1 MKRVQIRTILKKA
14 PKQRT
19 EEDLDL
25 LMEVLREIEFFRS
38 KPELTYGDLREL
50 AQTFSYEVAEAD
62 QTLFKEGDPAEKFYL
77 ILEGSVS
84 VVIKNQIIDQWE
96 WARTVYTALK
106 KWKENEF
113 DTRVE
118 TAMRLHFR
126 KY

>member
-25 LMEVLREIEFFRS
+25 LMEVLKEIEFFRS

-62 QTLFKEGDPAEKFYL
+62 QTLFQEGDPA
-77 ILEGSVS
+77 
-84 VVIKNQIIDQWE
+84 
-96 WARTVYTALK
+96 
-106 KWKENEF
+106 
-113 DTRVE
+113 
-118 TAMRLHFR
+118 
-126 KY
+126 